1 MFFLYFFLLM
11 ILVKNYNLRLL
22 LFILLILTYLG
33 ITSSY
38 DLVVVLP
45 IMILFI
51 IIPKLS
57 TESYLLSILFLVGA
71 LLIINYNKF
80 SVIWLGIEIQSFSLI
95 SSLFLNN
102 KLNLD
107 SLESVF
113 KYFLISCI
121 ASSLIVLFITL
132 IYLNNLNNT
141 INLLSSVNN
150 KELLSILMV
159 LPLLF
164 KLGLFPFH
172 IWITDVYMAINL
184 VGIYLISILPKITSL
199 LILLRIPLIEN
210 IVLIIAVISLFL
222 GAIYGINQNSIKLL
236 IGFSGI
242 IHVSIIIISI
252 YSKSNFLDPIPVF
265 YLICYIISI
274 ISFLSII
281 IYLNN
286 IEFIYDFFSFF
297 IVKKFIIVLSLISI
311 LSLLGFPPLIGFWA
325 KLYVLISLAANKK
338 LFLCF
343 SIILVSLIS
352 SFFYIRLLNL
362 KFNFENEKL
371 NVWDKIILSDTG
383 VKNEFFYNMTIMII
397 IIIWLGGI
405 NLDLLM
411 KLSVYLNLII
421 I

>member
-411 KLSVYLNLII
+411 TLSVYLNLII